1 MKGLTGRWEEGERE
15 IRQHP
20 SNWAVARCRSCHRHS
35 LLTELVLE
43 SRSGVKMHL
52 GKFEGE
58 FWMASEERREKVV
71 SD

>member
-1 MKGLTGRWEEGERE
+1 MKSGSTPATGHWQGVGR
-15 IRQHP
+15 
-20 SNWAVARCRSCHRHS
+20 ARHS

-58 FWMASEERREKVV
+58 FWMASEERREKLVF
-71 SD
+71 D